1 MLLVRMK
8 RRVTMAFWVLI
19 HVLTLPIP
27 KDKSLP
33 FHRLKLTVIS
43 KNFRY
48 TSYNFC
54 ICDTTRITHRQ
65 LTSVCFAS
73 FQALNLNGPTVRRYA
88 EAGYQYSKQITR
100 QISLLF
106 SVANGD
112 PATLTIFEVGENV
125 VKSCKTGEFNLR

>member
-19 HVLTLPIP
+19 HVLILPIP
-27 KDKSLP
+27 KEKSLP

-43 KNFRY
+43 KNFLY
-48 TSYNFC
+48 TSYKFC
-54 ICDTTRITHRQ
+54 ICDTTRTAY
-65 LTSVCFAS
+65 SFCFAS
-73 FQALNLNGPTVRRYA
+73 FQALNLNVPTVRSYA

-112 PATLTIFEVGENV
+112 PATLTVFEVGENV

>member
-19 HVLTLPIP
+19 HVLILPIP
-27 KDKSLP
+27 KEKSLP

-54 ICDTTRITHRQ
+54 ICDSTTGAAY
-65 LTSVCFAS
+65 SFCFAS
-73 FQALNLNGPTVRRYA
+73 FQALNLNVPTVRRYA

>member
-1 MLLVRMK
+1 
-8 RRVTMAFWVLI
+8 MAFWVLT
-19 HVLTLPIP
+19 HVLIRPIP
-27 KDKSLP
+27 KEISLP
-33 FHRLKLTVIS
+33 FRRLKLTVIS

-54 ICDTTRITHRQ
+54 ICDTTPTAS
-65 LTSVCFAS
+65 TASYSFCFAP
-73 FQALNLNGPTVRRYA
+73 FQALNLNGPTEVRRYA

-112 PATLTIFEVGENV
+112 PATLTVFEEGENV

>member
-8 RRVTMAFWVLI
+8 RRVTMAFGVLI
-19 HVLTLPIP
+19 HVLILPIP
-27 KDKSLP
+27 KEKSLP

-43 KNFRY
+43 KNFLY
-48 TSYNFC
+48 TSYKFC
-54 ICDTTRITHRQ
+54 ICDTTRTAY
-65 LTSVCFAS
+65 SFCFAS
-73 FQALNLNGPTVRRYA
+73 FQALNLNVPTVRFRRYA

-112 PATLTIFEVGENV
+112 PATLTVFEVGENV